1 MIVIGTRAHGQQR
14 RRPIPVL
21 DYTFHKSEWLE
32 SGDDPVLSPTS
43 FLVEQPPNSTLV
55 AHFHRQNQFQVFV
68 AGGGRIGPTALGP
81 VTVHYAGAYTGY
93 GPLVAGDEGIRYFT
107 IRPVCESGYVRADD
121 REKMR
126 RGPKR
131 HAVSAQVARSAPEAL
146 AALTGPRVDALIP
159 PAPDGLGA
167 SVLQIGP
174 EAIGTIDHL
183 PASQG
188 LFVVVIGGSLRHA
201 GQTLGEWEQLFV
213 SADTPPPALQA
224 GPDGLQCLILH
235 TPPLDPA
242 YAADATTAAAS

>member
-1 MIVIGTRAHGQQR
+1 MIVIGTRVHGQRR

-32 SGDDPVLSPTS
+32 SGEDPVLSPTS

-55 AHFHRQNQFQVFV
+55 AHFHRQNQYQVFV
-68 AGGGRIGPTALGP
+68 AGGGRIGRTELAP

-121 REKMR
+121 RASMR
-126 RGPKR
+126 PGPKR
-131 HAVSAQVARSAPEAL
+131 HAVSAPVARPAPEVL
-146 AALTGPRVDALIP
+146 AALVEPRVETLIP

-167 SVLQIGP
+167 TALQIGRDGVGR
-174 EAIGTIDHL
+174 IVHL

-188 LFVVVIGGSLRHA
+188 LFVVVIAGALRHD
-201 GQTLGEWEQLFV
+201 GQVLGEWEQVFV
-213 SADTPPPALQA
+213 SADTEPPPLQA
-224 GPDGLQCLILH
+224 GPDGVQCLILH

-242 YAADATTAAAS
+242 YAPETPSAPS